1 MNLYFCHLGIRAI
14 TNRAHPGRQQG
25 LGFQAGGGSNM
36 HSWDP
41 ATAGCLSPPL
51 CGVHSSSYA
60 WVTRLQSCWQGCVQ
74 RPWKL
79 HCSFPYHPL
88 TCSAEPSGAGTRQ
101 KEIQTAPSQ
110 HVSGTTKKEIGLAHL
125 KTMGLGF
132 DFWFLPRVICVCA
145 HVLSQCA
152 CIEWVCTWQSCRGG
166 VSDSRKQKG
175 DCFSHQLISQSCHW
189 IGPGRITIRKVPG
202 HINILKYIS
211 L

>member
-1 MNLYFCHLGIRAI
+1 MNLYFCHLGIRAV

-51 CGVHSSSYA
+51 CGFHFSSHA

-152 CIEWVCTWQSCRGG
+152 CVEWICTWQSCRGG
-166 VSDSRKQKG
+166 VSESRKQKWG
-175 DCFSHQLISQSCHW
+175 YFSHQLISQSCHW
-189 IGPGRITIRKVPG
+189 VGPGRITIRKVPG